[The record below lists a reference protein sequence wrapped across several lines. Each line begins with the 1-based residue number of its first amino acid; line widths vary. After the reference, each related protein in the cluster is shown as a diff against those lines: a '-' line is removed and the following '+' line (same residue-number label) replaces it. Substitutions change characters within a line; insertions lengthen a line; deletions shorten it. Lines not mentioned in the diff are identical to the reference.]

1 MHKDITI
8 NGVTY
13 KIHDM
18 DFGNFLCDM
27 EERNIDAL
35 DMMSGKTAHVFS
47 FCRAFIDIVTGLD
60 SLEASGKLLT
70 KHIANGGKMD
80 ELLEVF
86 LEMAIDAGFGD
97 TEAEET
103 AAGETAAEE
112 ADPQDG
118 TAKATITSE

>member
-27 EERNIDAL
+27 EERNIDAI

-70 KHIANGGKMD
+70 KHNANGGKMD

-97 TEAEET
+97 TEAEEQDENKP
-103 AAGETAAEE
+103 AA
-112 ADPQDG
+112 AD
-118 TAKATITSE
+118 ENE